1 VVGYNANRI
10 PTSNLASIVSRRII
24 MDNTP
29 ELLVGTPDQLNMK
42 KTRNRPKI
50 QIIYPGAAA
59 GGW

>member
-1 VVGYNANRI
+1 
-10 PTSNLASIVSRRII
+10 